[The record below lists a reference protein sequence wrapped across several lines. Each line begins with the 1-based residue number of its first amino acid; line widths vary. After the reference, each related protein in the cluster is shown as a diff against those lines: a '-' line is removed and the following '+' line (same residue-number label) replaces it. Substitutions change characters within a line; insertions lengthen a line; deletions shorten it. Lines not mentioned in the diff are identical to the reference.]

1 MRRLLNPLKRE
12 RGSSLVEY
20 AVVVA
25 VMIMGLVP
33 AVGFANDAVV
43 TVLDASVAPYV
54 DTSEGGSGD
63 GGGGGG
69 STTTVPPTTTTVPPT
84 TTTSTVPAT
93 TTTTS
98 TVPATTTTTTVPP
111 NQVAAAQFEDQISVA
126 FSETDGVVVYDSVE
140 ADGWTYVVTRDTGT
154 YIRMV
159 FETTNPDHKVVIK
172 GLLNSSGVLVTR
184 VIEKY

>member
-54 DTSEGGSGD
+54 DTSEGGSG

-84 TTTSTVPAT
+84 TTTVPPT
-93 TTTTS
+93 TTT
-98 TVPATTTTTTVPP
+98 VPPTTTTTTTTVPP

-126 FSETDGVVVYDSVE
+126 FSETDGVVTYDDVE
-140 ADGWTYVVTRDTGT
+140 ADGWTYVITSDTGT

-159 FETTNPDHKVVIK
+159 FTTTNPDHKVVVR
-172 GLLNSSGVLVTR
+172 GWLNSNGVLKTA

>member
-69 STTTVPPTTTTVPPT
+69 STTTVPETTTTTVPPT
-84 TTTSTVPAT
+84 TTTTTVPPT
-93 TTTTS
+93 TTTT
-98 TVPATTTTTTVPP
+98 TVPPTTTTTTVPP
-111 NQVAAAQFEDQISVA
+111 NQVAAAEYEDEISVT
-126 FSETDGVVVYDSVE
+126 FSETDGVVTYDDVE
-140 ADGWTYVVTRDTGT
+140 AEGWTFVVTEDSGT
-154 YIRMV
+154 SIRME
-159 FETTNPDHKVVIK
+159 FTTTNPDRTVNVR
-172 GLLNSSGVLVTR
+172 GYLSWTGNLRTR
-184 VIEKY
+184 VTDW

>member
-1 MRRLLNPLKRE
+1 MRRLLNPLEGE

-54 DTSEGGSGD
+54 DTSEGGSG
-63 GGGGGG
+63 
-69 STTTVPPTTTTVPPT
+69 SPTTVPP
-84 TTTSTVPAT
+84 

-111 NQVAAAQFEDQISVA
+111 NQVAAAQFGDEILVD

-140 ADGWTYVVTRDTGT
+140 ADGWTYVITSDTGT

-159 FETTNPDHKVVIK
+159 FTTTNPDHKVVIK
-172 GLLNSSGVLVTR
+172 GLLNSSGVLKAK

>member
-33 AVGFANDAVV
+33 AIGLANDAVV
-43 TVLDASVAPYV
+43 TVLDASVAPYL
-54 DTSEGGSGD
+54 DTSEGGS
-63 GGGGGG
+63 GGGGG
-69 STTTVPPTTTTVPPT
+69 STTTVPPTT
-84 TTTSTVPAT
+84 STVPA

-126 FSETDGVVVYDSVE
+126 FSETDGVVTYDDVE
-140 ADGWTYVVTRDTGT
+140 ADGWTYVIRSDAGT

-159 FETTNPDHKVVIK
+159 FATTNPDHKVVIK
-172 GLLNSSGVLVTR
+172 GFLKSNGVLKTK